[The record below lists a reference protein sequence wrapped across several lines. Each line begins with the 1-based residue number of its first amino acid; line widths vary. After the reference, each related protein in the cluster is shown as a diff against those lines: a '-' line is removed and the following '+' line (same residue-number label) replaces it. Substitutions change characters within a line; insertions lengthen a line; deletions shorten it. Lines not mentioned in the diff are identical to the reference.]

1 MATQQNQIS
10 FGLENNV
17 QTTLKTVVRDRPM

>member
-1 MATQQNQIS
+1 MATQQNQII